1 MADIGFDDSPK
12 RQGRQTVWLLA
23 GVVIFIAA
31 CSLAFESDEAARGQG
46 RVVAAGLNLPVQHE
60 AGGRVKVLSV
70 ADGQYVRK
78 GDLLV
83 SFDPV
88 ETTAAERSTGASVL
102 KLLAARA
109 RSEAEQALRRDF
121 SDPEEFGGI
130 NDQLRAERPGVLEES
145 RSELKIRYEKLDHD
159 LSLIDERGGRLRS
172 QLASLAVQVSHS
184 DEQLELVQ
192 QELDSIRP
200 LLEKGYIPLTRVR
213 ALERTL
219 SVQKA
224 ASAQWRAQIVEVTSL
239 QRENEQNRLNTLAAF
254 RERAANERRDI
265 DLQIARFGPELE
277 VATSRRHFN
286 DLLAPHDGWV
296 LDLSISGADQIVSPR
311 STFMWIVPD
320 TKSFIIEA
328 EFFPKDTNAL
338 TVDHPAF
345 VRFSGSGRRNA
356 AVVKGR
362 ITSISPDIVLN
373 DLGTPVKKA
382 RIAISEAD
390 LKQSNFSTGW
400 QHLRPGTPAEV
411 MAVVRRRTLAE
422 YLVEPLTAA
431 TWRAFREP

>member
-1 MADIGFDDSPK
+1 
-12 RQGRQTVWLLA
+12 
-23 GVVIFIAA
+23 
-31 CSLAFESDEAARGQG
+31 
-46 RVVAAGLNLPVQHE
+46 
-60 AGGRVKVLSV
+60 
-70 ADGQYVRK
+70 
-78 GDLLV
+78 
-83 SFDPV
+83 
-88 ETTAAERSTGASVL
+88 
-102 KLLAARA
+102 
-109 RSEAEQALRRDF
+109 
-121 SDPEEFGGI
+121 
-130 NDQLRAERPGVLEES
+130 
-145 RSELKIRYEKLDHD
+145 
-159 LSLIDERGGRLRS
+159 
-172 QLASLAVQVSHS
+172 VQVSHS

-224 ASAQWRAQIVEVTSL
+224 ASAQWRAQIIEVTSL

-296 LDLSISGADQIVSPR
+296 LDLSISGPDQIVSPR

-328 EFFPKDTNAL
+328 EFLPKDTNAL

-373 DLGTPVKKA
+373 DLGIPVKKA
-382 RIAISEAD
+382 RIAISEVD